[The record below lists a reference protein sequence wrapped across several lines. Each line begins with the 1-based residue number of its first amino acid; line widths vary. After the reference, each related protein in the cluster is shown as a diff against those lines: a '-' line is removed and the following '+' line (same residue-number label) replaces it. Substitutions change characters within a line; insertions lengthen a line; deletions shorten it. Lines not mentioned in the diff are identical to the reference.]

1 MPRAPNE
8 RPARRLDA
16 ILDTLRRHGV
26 RRFEAAQLEGIGTG
40 LKWTFADLPPAAR
53 GRTAVPGRLPV
64 DPDLADG
71 HRGAPIDELALV
83 EEARS
88 GPVPGNGVS

>member
-26 RRFEAAQLEGIGTG
+26 RRFEAAKLDGIGEG
-40 LKWTFADLPPAAR
+40 LAWSFEPTRAKPATVVTR
-53 GRTAVPGRLPV
+53 PGRLPV
-64 DPDLADG
+64 DPDLTER
-71 HRGAPIDELALV
+71 RGPAPLDELALV
-83 EEARS
+83 EEGRS
-88 GPVPGNGVS
+88 GPVPEVS